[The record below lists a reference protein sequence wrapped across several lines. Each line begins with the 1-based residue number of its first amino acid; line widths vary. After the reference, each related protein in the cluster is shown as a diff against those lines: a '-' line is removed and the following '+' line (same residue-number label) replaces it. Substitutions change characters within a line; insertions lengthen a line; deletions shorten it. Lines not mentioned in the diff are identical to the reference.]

1 MNFHKIKTWLALL
14 LALMLNVV
22 WASGSEWV
30 ICIRGDGLT
39 RVELLSTH
47 GCGTAEHAAEHGDGA
62 CLESDCDDVPI
73 GQATPAIG
81 KISFGKRLTVS
92 SSSQFSAA
100 GPPACGNLVQAS
112 AGSPGVPHSLLH
124 LRTVILRL

>member
-1 MNFHKIKTWLALL
+1 MDFHRIKTWLALL
-14 LALMLNVV
+14 FALMLNVV

-30 ICIRGDGLT
+30 ICIRPDGLA

-47 GCGTAEHAAEHGDGA
+47 GCDGTEHAAEHDDGE

-73 GQATPAIG
+73 GQTMPVLG
-81 KISFGKRLTVS
+81 RISLGRKL
-92 SSSQFSAA
+92 SAA
-100 GPPACGNLVQAS
+100 TSPQLLTAGPSACGNLVRAS
-112 AGSPGVPHSLLH
+112 AGSSGLPHSLLH